1 MLEFKIHKHRVDAT
15 CGAETAQVCTEISE
29 PPCPHGISQS
39 TQHNRIYSY
48 CVSHKRSSLVSQK
61 AQEIILCFRRAAE
74 YAVEIPSCLGLV
86 LRTQQGGWGSLGS
99 RHAWEPSKICIL
111 PTGRDLRLPRGAE
124 PPSSKVCSTFLYSS
138 CSELAS
144 SSGLLAEGASPTP
157 HTSELLFTFKFPF
170 FLFFCEDRFSSSLS
184 KLCGGFSETQSCAFG
199 SQPWLFQVSG

>member
-1 MLEFKIHKHRVDAT
+1 MP
-15 CGAETAQVCTEISE
+15 G
-29 PPCPHGISQS
+29 
-39 TQHNRIYSY
+39 
-48 CVSHKRSSLVSQK
+48 SLV
-61 AQEIILCFRRAAE
+61 R
-74 YAVEIPSCLGLV
+74 
-86 LRTQQGGWGSLGS
+86 
-99 RHAWEPSKICIL
+99 CIL
-111 PTGRDLRLPRGAE
+111 STGRDLRLPRGAE

-199 SQPWLFQVSG
+199 SQPWLFQVSGWEWDGCVLVLTMHWIQSDWLWPTGVRGTTDWLMPCSLWFQGKIGFQYSWCFFPCTFVKVV